1 MHKRYDL
8 AAIVNHLS
16 EADLAGL
23 SLNDVLALL
32 EGLHFQ
38 APHSSVRAA
47 RERLL
52 NTILRDRV
60 RGSPCG
66 ARRKRLH

>member
-1 MHKRYDL
+1 MNKRYNL

-16 EADLAGL
+16 EADLADL
-23 SLNDVLALL
+23 SLDDVLALL
-32 EGLHFQ
+32 EGLHFL
-38 APHSSVRAA
+38 AHHSSVRAA

-52 NTILRDRV
+52 NAILRNRV
-60 RGSPCG
+60 RDSRCG

>member
-1 MHKRYDL
+1 MHKRYNL
-8 AAIVNHLS
+8 AAIVNRLS
-16 EADLAGL
+16 EADLAGM
-23 SLNDVLALL
+23 SPNDVLALL

-52 NTILRDRV
+52 NAILQNRV
-60 RGSPCG
+60 RDSPYG
-66 ARRKRLH
+66 ARRKRVH